1 MAFPSKIDRVG
12 CGPFLKDGPSPGA
25 RHAVIRRMAQM
36 APREDVHQTHQV
48 TADVE
53 PTLIRSAMED
63 ILLSTP
69 FCTSKQCQDMFR
81 YVVERTLKHE
91 RESLRER
98 VIGIEVFRKRND
110 YDTSEDPVVRVR
122 AADIR
127 KRLAQYYLDAAHA
140 NIGVRIEIPSG
151 SYVAVFEVFP
161 QEHIAPSVDAGT
173 ALAPTEPLKPTHT
186 VVSATEQARNI
197 LVPHFRYRAFWILA
211 SLIVVVLSAIVVPRV
226 FHHQSS
232 VLEQF
237 WSPVLGSSK
246 PVLIYGGANALYR
259 LSTGFLDRYRK
270 EHHIENQGPEFFA
283 SFSSTEK
290 IDASDLVPVTNTTAD
305 PKACA
310 NVVSLLT
317 RYQHPYEIR
326 YGSDIAKGDLINSPA
341 ILIGAFN
348 NSWTLNITHQLRF
361 VFKEGDHIEDTRGKT
376 RDWPI
381 VKGPNG
387 DIQDDYAVITR
398 LLDAKTGQVVISAAG
413 IGDLGTEA
421 AVDFLTSPREM
432 EELGQSAPTGW
443 QKMNMQVV
451 LHVKVLNQAFD
462 KENILATEFW

>member
-1 MAFPSKIDRVG
+1 
-12 CGPFLKDGPSPGA
+12 
-25 RHAVIRRMAQM
+25 VIHTSLFDRRMAQM
-36 APREDVHQTHQV
+36 APHEDVHQTHQV
-48 TADVE
+48 TSDVE

-69 FCTSKQCQDMFR
+69 FCTSKQCQDMF
-81 YVVERTLKHE
+81 
-91 RESLRER
+91 
-98 VIGIEVFRKRND
+98 
-110 YDTSEDPVVRVR
+110 
-122 AADIR
+122 
-127 KRLAQYYLDAAHA
+127 
-140 NIGVRIEIPSG
+140 
-151 SYVAVFEVFP
+151 
-161 QEHIAPSVDAGT
+161 
-173 ALAPTEPLKPTHT
+173 
-186 VVSATEQARNI
+186 
-197 LVPHFRYRAFWILA
+197 
-211 SLIVVVLSAIVVPRV
+211 
-226 FHHQSS
+226 
-232 VLEQF
+232 
-237 WSPVLGSSK
+237 
-246 PVLIYGGANALYR
+246 
-259 LSTGFLDRYRK
+259 
-270 EHHIENQGPEFFA
+270 
-283 SFSSTEK
+283 
-290 IDASDLVPVTNTTAD
+290 
-305 PKACA
+305 
-310 NVVSLLT
+310 
-317 RYQHPYEIR
+317 R

-376 RDWPI
+376 RNWPI
-381 VKGPNG
+381 VIGPNG